1 MISTGLSSSSSQ
13 DDVRTV
19 QDQEVITMGF
29 EVRLGEERVETVEAD
44 SYRQEGPLVTF
55 YRLEAGRR
63 VIDCWAIPVA
73 SFRCA
78 AVAEI
83 VLRREYAA

>member
-1 MISTGLSSSSSQ
+1 
-13 DDVRTV
+13 V
-19 QDQEVITMGF
+19 GF
-29 EVRLGEERVETVEAD
+29 EVHLGDDRVEVVEAD

-63 VIDCWAIPVA
+63 VIDCWALPVA
-73 SFRCA
+73 SFRAA

-83 VLRREYAA
+83 LLRGAGEASAA

>member
-1 MISTGLSSSSSQ
+1 VLH
-13 DDVRTV
+13 
-19 QDQEVITMGF
+19 QEVITMGF

-73 SFRCA
+73 SFRSA
-78 AVAEI
+78 AVNEI

>member
-1 MISTGLSSSSSQ
+1 
-13 DDVRTV
+13 
-19 QDQEVITMGF
+19 MGF
-29 EVRLGEERVETVEAD
+29 EVRLSDDRIETVDAD

-73 SFRCA
+73 SFRSA
-78 AVAEI
+78 AVGEI
-83 VLRREYAA
+83 ILRLDPAAA

>member
-1 MISTGLSSSSSQ
+1 
-13 DDVRTV
+13 
-19 QDQEVITMGF
+19 MGF
-29 EVRLGEERVETVEAD
+29 EVRLSDDRIETVEAD

-73 SFRCA
+73 SFRSSAVGEIILRADPA
-78 AVAEI
+78 AA
-83 VLRREYAA
+83 